1 MIAIDIDPKKI
12 EMARHNAQV
21 YGVLDKIDFI
31 VGDYLKLSDSLQ
43 ADAVFLSPPWGGPEY
58 MKAGIY
64 DLETSLLPV
73 PASELMQKTRQITNN
88 IALYLPRNTNT
99 SQLAIIAGQGGAV
112 EIEQNFLDR
121 KLIAITAFYGN
132 LIHTKY

>member
-1 MIAIDIDPKKI
+1 
-12 EMARHNAQV
+12 MARHNAQV

-31 VGDYLKLSDSLQ
+31 VGDYLQLSDSLQ

-58 MKAGIY
+58 MKGGIY

-99 SQLAIIAGQGGAV
+99 SQLAVIAGQGGAV

-121 KLIAITAFYGN
+121 KLIAITAFYGD
-132 LIHTKY
+132 LISTKY